1 MVTVHFAMVAVLFAM
16 VTPSFAM
23 VTVLFAMVT
32 LPFATVTV
40 PVTMVALPFAMVAL
54 PFAMVTVI
62 FAMVTVLIATVTV
75 PFAMVTFVCAMM
87 QLGELLIKK
96 DHPAKG
102 EISQRVDSL
111 MAKWKELLQASNNRG
126 KGLEEARDILEFNEQ
141 VDKVEMWIRE
151 KVRHNLTL
159 SSEVWASLRV

>member
-1 MVTVHFAMVAVLFAM
+1 M
-16 VTPSFAM
+16 
-23 VTVLFAMVT
+23 
-32 LPFATVTV
+32 
-40 PVTMVALPFAMVAL
+40 
-54 PFAMVTVI
+54 
-62 FAMVTVLIATVTV
+62 VTV
-75 PFAMVTFVCAMM
+75 PFTMVTVPFTMVTILCAWL

-96 DHPAKG
+96 DHPAKS

-159 SSEVWASLRV
+159 SSEVWAAWPV